1 MAAVSQVKG
10 PGVGIAGNNGDICS
24 GKEEGCSEFTAKYFQ
39 VYSRAREWQELGLD
53 GRWKQTAGI
62 KVSAK
67 LCFFLTSIAT
77 VLLNVFLKGSLC

>member
-1 MAAVSQVKG
+1 MQEITVTYAVARKKVA
-10 PGVGIAGNNGDICS
+10 V
-24 GKEEGCSEFTAKYFQ
+24 EFTAKYFQ